1 MSNRTRIALDLFL
14 GTFFSLLGLC
24 FVFGCVPGAQIL
36 TALAGT
42 PATTS
47 TDANGVTIV
56 VSPAVPGIISPVVE
70 SVATFLAAL
79 GMPVLALWIRA
90 VGKGAKATAETV
102 RNGNTPTPHVPPDAP
117 A

>member
-1 MSNRTRIALDLFL
+1 MSNRTRTAIDLFL
-14 GTFFSLLGLC
+14 GTFFGLLGLC
-24 FVFGCVPGAQIL
+24 LLFGCVPGADIL
-36 TALAGT
+36 HALAGT

-47 TDANGVTIV
+47 TDGNGVTIV
-56 VSPAVPGIISPVVE
+56 VTPAVPGIVSPVVE
-70 SVATFLAAL
+70 SVATFLAAV
-79 GMPVLALWIRA
+79 GMPILALWIRA